1 MSTKEKA
8 IEKRHKFVI
17 DSVKTFGLNI
27 DNDQW
32 AEKGW
37 IRIESFDH
45 KDLRPL
51 IIYQDENEDA
61 ILEELRSYMY
71 AIGAHSFK
79 LRFKSLF
86 DL

>member
-8 IEKRHKFVI
+8 IEKRYKFVI
-17 DSVKTFGLNI
+17 DSVKTFGLYI

-32 AEKGW
+32 VEKGW
-37 IRIESFDH
+37 IRIESMNH

-51 IIYQDENEDA
+51 IVYQDEDENI
-61 ILEELRSYMY
+61 ILDELRKYMY
-71 AIGAHSFK
+71 SIGAHSFK
-79 LRFKSLF
+79 ARFKSLF